1 VVGVRGDVV
10 EVVRR
15 EAGLARGKRLRVA
28 VVGTGAIA
36 DSHRAAYEA
45 HHDDVDLVAAA
56 DVDEAR
62 ALAFCATTEH
72 AKPYPDLDSL
82 LDEQEPD
89 LVSICTPPGL
99 HLEQTKKILERGA
112 WVWCEKPPC
121 RSLAEYDEM
130 TSAERDGGPYVSF
143 VYQQRSGSAVG
154 HFGEL
159 LAKGELGRPLVA
171 HCQTTWYRDAGY
183 YAVPWRG
190 RWATE
195 GGGPAMGH
203 GIHQMDLL
211 LHLLADDDD
220 GDSGAGGEWTEVQAM
235 TARLVHDVETEDVS
249 TALVRFGSGA
259 LATVVNSVLS
269 PDEVSRVRI
278 DFERATVE
286 LTHLYGHGAE
296 NWRYTLAPDVAEI
309 PAEPAE
315 DVRSSHAA
323 ALTPVLDAYRAEKR
337 PPCSGADGRRVL
349 EFVAALYKAAFTGQI
364 VRRGEIGPGDPFYR
378 EMAGV
383 AAG

>member
-1 VVGVRGDVV
+1 MAQ
-10 EVVRR
+10 E
-15 EAGLARGKRLRVA
+15 KRLRVA

-36 DSHRAAYEA
+36 DSHRAAYRA
-45 HHDDVDLVAAA
+45 HRDDVDLVAAA

-62 ALAFCATTEH
+62 VLAFCAATEH
-72 AKPYPDLDSL
+72 AQPYRDLGSL
-82 LDEQEPD
+82 LAEQEPD

-99 HLEQTKKILERGA
+99 HVEQTEKVLERGA

-130 TSAERDGGPYVSF
+130 TSAEREGGPYVSF
-143 VYQQRSGSAVG
+143 VYQQRSGSAAA
-154 HFGEL
+154 HFREL

-171 HCQTTWYRDAGY
+171 HCQTTWYRDAAY
-183 YAVPWRG
+183 YSVPWRG

-211 LHLLADDDD
+211 LHLLA
-220 GDSGAGGEWTEVQAM
+220 GDESQNGEWAEVQAM

-269 PDEVSRVRI
+269 PDEVSRIRI
-278 DFERATVE
+278 DCERATVE
-286 LTHLYGHGAE
+286 LTHLYGHVAE
-296 NWRYTLAPDVAEI
+296 NWRYTPAPHANGIET
-309 PAEPAE
+309 EPAE
-315 DVRSSHAA
+315 DVGSSHAA
-323 ALTPVLDAYRAEKR
+323 ALTPVLDAYRAGRR
-337 PPCSGADGRRVL
+337 PPCSGPDGRRVL

-383 AAG
+383 TAG